1 MLRRSLVSLKP
12 EFFRSLLGILYKLLI
27 ANLLPYTS
35 ITSSDLP
42 RNGQ

>member
-1 MLRRSLVSLKP
+1 MVELADTPSALIT
-12 EFFRSLLGILYKLLI
+12 LGILYKLLI